1 MSGDQ
6 GAISAFD
13 AMREALD
20 RAASIDE
27 VRLCEAKAA
36 AIYWNTWSTVPIRLR
51 GRDLTRVPVKWTRY
65 DTRASALTNG
75 PRAATNPVN
84 ALLNYA
90 FGVGGAPRTTRTG
103 ARSNA
108 RRPACGSAQPRFAR
122 ARRHG
127 ASARGR

>member
-51 GRDLTRVPVKWTRY
+51 GPRSDSRSGKVDALRYARFCVDQRTSRRDQSGKRAAQLRVWSRR
-65 DTRASALTNG
+65 RASHYSH
-75 PRAATNPVN
+75 R
-84 ALLNYA
+84 
-90 FGVGGAPRTTRTG
+90 
-103 ARSNA
+103 
-108 RRPACGSAQPRFAR
+108 GSIQR
-122 ARRHG
+122 
-127 ASARGR
+127 